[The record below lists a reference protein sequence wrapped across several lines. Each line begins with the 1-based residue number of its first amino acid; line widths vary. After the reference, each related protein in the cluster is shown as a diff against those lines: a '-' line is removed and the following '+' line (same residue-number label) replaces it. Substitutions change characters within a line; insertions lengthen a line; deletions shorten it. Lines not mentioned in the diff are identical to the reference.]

1 MTPEH
6 RPLILLTNDDG
17 LRSPGLLAA
26 ANAVSALGDLTLV
39 APTQQQTGMGRGIP
53 PPNARTVVE
62 ERWMI
67 GGQEALVYGLPS
79 SPALAVLYGT
89 LALAPRRPDLV
100 ISGINYGEN
109 LGTSVTASGTLGAAL
124 QAAELGVKALA
135 VSLETDQAYHFHH
148 GEDVQW
154 DAAAYFARLFAQAL
168 LNASRSPGSQLP
180 TDVDVVKV
188 DIPAEATVQT
198 PWRVTRQSRQPYYET
213 LPPAGPPPP
222 GEMVRLDYRV
232 NIRWE
237 TLEPDSDIWAF
248 ARDRVVSVTPL
259 SHDLTS
265 RVHLSELGLLLDALT
280 AAAGYRSA

>member
-1 MTPEH
+1 
-6 RPLILLTNDDG
+6 
-17 LRSPGLLAA
+17 
-26 ANAVSALGDLTLV
+26 
-39 APTQQQTGMGRGIP
+39 
-53 PPNARTVVE
+53 
-62 ERWMI
+62 MI

-148 GEDVQW
+148 GEDVEW
-154 DAAAYFARLFAQAL
+154 HAAAHFTRLLAQAM
-168 LNASRSPGSQLP
+168 LNSRRAPVSQLP
-180 TDVDVVKV
+180 ADVDVIKV
-188 DIPAEATVQT
+188 DVPAEATAET

-213 LPPAGPPPP
+213 LPPAVPPPP

-232 NIRWE
+232 NIHWE
-237 TLEPDSDIWAF
+237 TLEPDSDIWAL
-248 ARDRVVSVTPL
+248 ARDRVVAVTPL

-265 RVHLSELGLLLDALT
+265 RVHLDEFRVLLDALT
-280 AAAGYRSA
+280 GASRTAASDRSSVVRNENL